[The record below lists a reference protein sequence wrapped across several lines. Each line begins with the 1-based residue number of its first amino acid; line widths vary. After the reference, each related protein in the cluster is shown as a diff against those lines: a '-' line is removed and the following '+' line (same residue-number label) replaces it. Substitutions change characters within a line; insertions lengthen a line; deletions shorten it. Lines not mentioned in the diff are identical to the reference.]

1 MKTTIEDDRTE
12 EQKSTHH
19 FGVIARDK
27 AMSHWGDATG
37 GISRVA
43 WACSSS
49 EDASKVYDWVKSRS
63 EMRNVSTIDLR
74 NHKIASQDAHF
85 HIYVVKKTHPALLWE
100 DAEAAI

>member
-1 MKTTIEDDRTE
+1 MSKPKPHTMKTTIKDDRTE

-27 AMSHWGDATG
+27 AMSHWGHAEG

-49 EDASKVYDWVKSRS
+49 EDASKIYDWVKSRS
-63 EMRNVSTIDLR
+63 EMRNVSTVDLR
-74 NHKIASQDAHF
+74 KHKIAPRDAHF
-85 HIYVVKKTHPALLWE
+85 HIYLVNEYHLALQ
-100 DAEAAI
+100 